1 MAMILWNWNFDG
13 WMMLHAI
20 LCALSCSLVGN
31 FLVLRGTS
39 LLGDA
44 ISHSILPGLALAFWL
59 TGSRSGAGMF
69 LAALVAAMVTV
80 FLIEG
85 LRQATRMDHGA
96 AMGVV
101 FTALFALGIV
111 LIVQVA
117 NQVDLDPNC
126 VLYGSLELTPLD
138 RWDLG
143 GWLIPKAAVT
153 LGVTLLLN
161 LVFVG
166 LFYKELR
173 VTTFD
178 SAFADSIG
186 VSARGVH
193 YLLMLLVAFTAVASF
208 ESVGSVLVIAMLVV
222 PTSAA
227 LLITDRLG
235 AVIGWSAGLAALAA
249 GLGHVGAVTV
259 PAWWGYGSTL
269 TSGMMA
275 VAAGGLFLLCGL
287 VGPRR
292 GLLRRWWQQR
302 RFAAQV
308 AADDVLAY
316 LYRMDEQSV
325 QGATPL
331 TQISRALPLPSR
343 SVSRAVQRLCRS
355 GELDSDSTGFRLSA
369 AGRRRAQDLV
379 RSHRLWELYLVE
391 QAQIAPSRI
400 HDKAEAWEHV
410 TDQTLRAQ
418 LDQATSDSQLD
429 PHGSAIPPEASDAAV
444 DQTP

>member
-1 MAMILWNWNFDG
+1 MTTIVWNWSIDG
-13 WMMLHAI
+13 WMIIHAV

-59 TGSRSGAGMF
+59 TGSRSGPEMF
-69 LAALVAAMVTV
+69 LAALAAAVVTV

-85 LRQATRMDHGA
+85 LRNATRMDQGA

-117 NQVDLDPNC
+117 DHVDLDPNC

-138 RWDLG
+138 CWDIG

-153 LGVTLLLN
+153 LATTLLLN
-161 LVFVG
+161 TVFVMF
-166 LFYKELR
+166 FYKELLL
-173 VTTFD
+173 TTFD
-178 SAFADSIG
+178 SAFADSVG
-186 VSARGVH
+186 FPSRLVH
-193 YLLMLLVAFTAVASF
+193 YLLMILVAFTAVASF

-249 GLGHVGAVTV
+249 GLGHVSAVVV
-259 PAWWGYGSTL
+259 PTWWGYGSTL

-275 VAAGGLFLLCGL
+275 VAAGGLLLLCGL

-292 GLLRRWWQQR
+292 GLLVRWWKQR
-302 RFAAQV
+302 LFAAQV

-316 LYRMDEQSV
+316 LFRLGEQS
-325 QGATPL
+325 QRDPATL
-331 TQISRALPLPSR
+331 AQMGHALSLSSR
-343 SVSRAVQRLCRS
+343 SLHRAVKRLCLT
-355 GELDSDSTGFRLSA
+355 GELDGNESGYRLSE
-369 AGRRRAQDLV
+369 AGRRRAQHLV

-410 TDQTLRAQ
+410 TDQTLRAR
-418 LDQATSDSQLD
+418 LDQATSDSKLD
-429 PHGSAIPPEASDAAV
+429 PHGSAIPPEASEREADPA
-444 DQTP
+444 

>member
-1 MAMILWNWNFDG
+1 MATIVWNWSLDG
-13 WMMLHAI
+13 WMMVHAV
-20 LCALSCSLVGN
+20 LCAVACSLVGN

-59 TGSRSGAGMF
+59 TGSRSGPEMF
-69 LAALVAAMVTV
+69 LAALAAAVVTV
-80 FLIEG
+80 FLIEA
-85 LRQATRMDHGA
+85 LRNVTRMDQGA

-101 FTALFALGIV
+101 FTGLFALGIV

-117 NQVDLDPNC
+117 DQVDLDPNC

-138 RWDLG
+138 RWEIV
-143 GWLIPKAAVT
+143 GWSVPKAAVT
-153 LGVTLLLN
+153 LVVALLFN
-161 LVFVG
+161 SVFVWV
-166 LFYKELR
+166 FYKELLL
-173 VTTFD
+173 TTFD
-178 SAFADSIG
+178 EAFADSVG
-186 VSARGVH
+186 VSARLVH
-193 YLLMLLVAFTAVASF
+193 YLLMILVAFTAVASF

-235 AVIGWSAGLAALAA
+235 GVIGWSALLAGLAA
-249 GLGHVGAVTV
+249 GLGHLSAIAV

-275 VAAGGLFLLCGL
+275 VVAGGLLLLCGL

-292 GLLRRWWQQR
+292 GLFVRWWQQR
-302 RFAAQV
+302 LFAAQV
-308 AADDVLAY
+308 AADDVLAF
-316 LYRMDEQSV
+316 LYRLGEQAPHDS
-325 QGATPL
+325 ASL
-331 TQISRALPLPSR
+331 TQISRALPQTAR
-343 SVSRAVQRLCRS
+343 AIARAVNRLRRS
-355 GELDSDSTGFRLSA
+355 GELEGDAAGYHLSD
-369 AGRRRAQDLV
+369 AGRRRAQHLV

-410 TDQTLRAQ
+410 TDQTLRAR
-418 LDQATSDSQLD
+418 LDQATSDSKLD
-429 PHGSAIPPEASDAAV
+429 PHGSAIPPEASEHS
-444 DQTP
+444 P

>member
-1 MAMILWNWNFDG
+1 MATIVWNWGFDG
-13 WMMLHAI
+13 WMIVHAI
-20 LCALSCSLVGN
+20 LCAVSCSLVGN

-44 ISHSILPGLALAFWL
+44 ISHSILPGLAIAFWL
-59 TGSRSGAGMF
+59 TGSRSGPEMF
-69 LAALVAAMVTV
+69 LAALTAAVVTV

-85 LRQATRMDHGA
+85 LRNATRMDQGA

-117 NQVDLDPNC
+117 DDVDLDPNC

-138 RWDLG
+138 RWDIG

-161 LVFVG
+161 GLFVG
-166 LFYKELR
+166 LFYKELQL
-173 VTTFD
+173 TTFD
-178 SAFADSIG
+178 SAFADSVG
-186 VSARGVH
+186 FSPRLVH
-193 YLLMLLVAFTAVASF
+193 YLLMILVAFTAVASF

-222 PTSAA
+222 PASAA
-227 LLITDRLG
+227 LLVTDRLG
-235 AVIGWSAGLAALAA
+235 AMIGWSAGLATLAA
-249 GLGHVGAVTV
+249 GLGHVSAVVV
-259 PAWWGYGSTL
+259 PTWWGFGSTL

-275 VAAGGLFLLCGL
+275 VAAGGLLLACGL

-292 GLLRRWWQQR
+292 GLLVRWWRQKL
-302 RFAAQV
+302 FADQV

-316 LYRMDEQSV
+316 LFRLGEQSP
-325 QGATPL
+325 QDPATL
-331 TQISRALPLPSR
+331 AQIGDVLSLSSR
-343 SVSRAVQRLCRS
+343 SLHRAVKCLCRT
-355 GELDSDSTGFRLSA
+355 GELDGNESGYRLSE

-410 TDQTLRAQ
+410 TDQTLRAR
-418 LDQATSDSQLD
+418 LDQATSDSKLD
-429 PHGSAIPPEASDAAV
+429 PHGSAIPPEANDREP
-444 DQTP
+444 DTI

>member
-1 MAMILWNWNFDG
+1 MTTIVWNWSFDG
-13 WMMLHAI
+13 WMIIHAV

-59 TGSRSGAGMF
+59 TGSRSGPEMF
-69 LAALVAAMVTV
+69 LAALAAAVVTV

-85 LRQATRMDHGA
+85 LRNATRMDQGA

-117 NQVDLDPNC
+117 DHVDLDPNC

-138 RWDLG
+138 CWDIG

-153 LGVTLLLN
+153 LATTLLLN
-161 LVFVG
+161 TVFVMF
-166 LFYKELR
+166 FYKELLL
-173 VTTFD
+173 TTFD
-178 SAFADSIG
+178 SAFADSVG
-186 VSARGVH
+186 FSSRLVH
-193 YLLMLLVAFTAVASF
+193 YLLMILVAFTAVASF

-249 GLGHVGAVTV
+249 GLGHVSAVVV
-259 PAWWGYGSTL
+259 PTWWGYGSTL

-275 VAAGGLFLLCGL
+275 VAAGGLLLLCGL

-292 GLLRRWWQQR
+292 GLLVRWWKQR
-302 RFAAQV
+302 LFAAQV

-316 LYRMDEQSV
+316 LFRLGEQS
-325 QGATPL
+325 QRDPATL
-331 TQISRALPLPSR
+331 AQMGHALSLSSR
-343 SVSRAVQRLCRS
+343 SLHRAVKRLCLT
-355 GELDSDSTGFRLSA
+355 GELDGNESGYRLSE
-369 AGRRRAQDLV
+369 AGRRRAQHLV

-410 TDQTLRAQ
+410 TDQTLRAR
-418 LDQATSDSQLD
+418 LDQATSDSKLD
-429 PHGSAIPPEASDAAV
+429 PHGSAIPPEASEREADPA
-444 DQTP
+444 

>member
-1 MAMILWNWNFDG
+1 MATIVWNWSFDG
-13 WMMLHAI
+13 WMIVHAI

-44 ISHSILPGLALAFWL
+44 ISHSILPGLALAFWF
-59 TGSRSGAGMF
+59 TGSRSGPEMF
-69 LAALVAAMVTV
+69 LAALAAAVVTV

-85 LRQATRMDHGA
+85 LRNATRMDQGA

-117 NQVDLDPNC
+117 DHVDLDPNC

-138 RWDLG
+138 RWDIG

-161 LVFVG
+161 GLFVG
-166 LFYKELR
+166 LFYKELLL
-173 VTTFD
+173 TTFD
-178 SAFADSIG
+178 SAFADSVG
-186 VSARGVH
+186 FSSRLVH
-193 YLLMLLVAFTAVASF
+193 YLLMILVAFTAVASF

-249 GLGHVGAVTV
+249 GLGHVSAVVV
-259 PAWWGYGSTL
+259 PTWWGYGSTL

-275 VAAGGLFLLCGL
+275 VAAGGLLLLCGL
-287 VGPRR
+287 FGPRR
-292 GLLRRWWQQR
+292 GLLVRWWQQR
-302 RFAAQV
+302 LFAAQV

-316 LYRMDEQSV
+316 LFRLGEQSPRDP
-325 QGATPL
+325 ATL
-331 TQISRALPLPSR
+331 AQIGHALPLSSR
-343 SVSRAVQRLCRS
+343 SLHRAVKRLCRT
-355 GELDSDSTGFRLSA
+355 GELDGDESGYRLSA

-410 TDQTLRAQ
+410 TDQTLRAR
-418 LDQATSDSQLD
+418 LDQATSDSKLD
-429 PHGSAIPPEASDAAV
+429 PHGSAIPPEASERETD
-444 DQTP
+444 PPR